1 VNTAGNYFVTNTN
14 NCGNINSNTINVIL
28 SSGPIPSTIT
38 AVGST
43 TFCAGN
49 NVTLNGN
56 NGGTWSNGATTPSI
70 IVNASGVY
78 NVTNIDACGSVT
90 SNNIN
95 VTVNPQ
101 PIAAVI
107 AANGPSSICN
117 GNSVQLNGNINGTW
131 SNGLTTPTITVSN
144 AGNYFV
150 TNTNSCGSVNSNT
163 LNVTVDSLPI
173 AATINAIGA
182 TTICAGNTVIINGN
196 INGLWSN
203 GDTSPAI
210 VVSSTGTYYVTNT
223 NGCGNSVSNQI
234 TITVLPAATTPI
246 ITQLGYDLETN
257 VGYNSYQWFNNN
269 FPIPNETNAT
279 FTPISSGN
287 YYVLVVDSNGCQ
299 AQSAVY
305 NFVYVGELEIGS
317 ATELIL
323 LPNPANT
330 FVILSAKNK
339 QELNSTLKVWSV
351 NGDLMLEQNL
361 IIGSQLKI
369 DIEQWANGMY
379 MIQLIGAN
387 KTENFKF
394 IKQE

>member
-1 VNTAGNYFVTNTN
+1 
-14 NCGNINSNTINVIL
+14 
-28 SSGPIPSTIT
+28 
-38 AVGST
+38 VGST
-43 TFCAGN
+43 TFCVGN

-70 IVNASGVY
+70 VVNASGVY
-78 NVTNIDACGSVT
+78 NVTNTDACGSVT
-90 SNNIN
+90 SNNI
-95 VTVNPQ
+95 TIIVNPQ
-101 PIAAVI
+101 PTAAII

-163 LNVTVDSLPI
+163 INVTVDSLPI

-234 TITVLPAATTPI
+234 TVTVLPAATTPI
-246 ITQLGYDLETN
+246 VSQVGYNLQTT

-305 NFVYVGELEIGS
+305 NFVYVGELEIAS

-323 LPNPANT
+323 SPNPANN
-330 FVILSAKNK
+330 FVLLSTTNK
-339 QELNSTLKVWSV
+339 QEL
-351 NGDLMLEQNL
+351 
-361 IIGSQLKI
+361 
-369 DIEQWANGMY
+369 
-379 MIQLIGAN
+379 
-387 KTENFKF
+387 
-394 IKQE
+394 

>member
-1 VNTAGNYFVTNTN
+1 
-14 NCGNINSNTINVIL
+14 
-28 SSGPIPSTIT
+28 
-38 AVGST
+38 
-43 TFCAGN
+43 
-49 NVTLNGN
+49 
-56 NGGTWSNGATTPSI
+56 
-70 IVNASGVY
+70 
-78 NVTNIDACGSVT
+78 
-90 SNNIN
+90 
-95 VTVNPQ
+95 
-101 PIAAVI
+101 
-107 AANGPSSICN
+107 
-117 GNSVQLNGNINGTW
+117 
-131 SNGLTTPTITVSN
+131 
-144 AGNYFV
+144 
-150 TNTNSCGSVNSNT
+150 
-163 LNVTVDSLPI
+163 
-173 AATINAIGA
+173 
-182 TTICAGNTVIINGN
+182 
-196 INGLWSN
+196 
-203 GDTSPAI
+203 

-305 NFVYVGELEIGS
+305 NFVYVGEFETGS

-339 QELNSTLKVWSV
+339 QELNGTLKVWSV

>member
-1 VNTAGNYFVTNTN
+1 
-14 NCGNINSNTINVIL
+14 
-28 SSGPIPSTIT
+28 
-38 AVGST
+38 VGST

-70 IVNASGVY
+70 VVNASGVY

-163 LNVTVDSLPI
+163 INVTVDSLPI

-182 TTICAGNTVIINGN
+182 TTICAGNSVIINGN

-305 NFVYVGELEIGS
+305 NFVYVGESEIGS

-339 QELNSTLKVWSV
+339 QELNGTLKVWSV